1 MLAERFGSYSM
12 CRVVQL
18 QGVAVG
24 SDGAEYGVLV
34 LAGSSGRVDIQRA
47 RLLASQGA
55 LALALRWFG
64 GSGQAPGMCEIPLE
78 TFTAA
83 IDWLVE
89 HGAQRVGVLGL
100 SKGAEAALLIACY
113 DARVRA
119 VVAISPSSVAWANV
133 GPGVDGQTY
142 PYRSSWTWQG
152 QPLPFTPYDETWTPA
167 EISGKVAYRS
177 LYEQSLRAFPE
188 AAETA
193 AIKIEQAQA
202 EALLIVGGADTVW
215 PSDAFAAA
223 LAERRRNA
231 GREIE
236 IISHPSA
243 GHSPLFPVSS
253 LRRTRRASP
262 EADFALGAAAWPRV
276 LAYLT

>member
-1 MLAERFGSYSM
+1 MASLERTLSGK
-12 CRVVQL
+12 L
-18 QGVAVG
+18 QGVSVG
-24 SDGAEYGVLV
+24 PDGAEYGVLV

-64 GSGQAPGMCEIPLE
+64 GSGQAPGICEIPLE

-83 IDWLVE
+83 IDWLVTY
-89 HGAQRVGVLGL
+89 GAQRVGVLGL
-100 SKGAEAALLIACY
+100 SKGAEAALLVACY
-113 DARVRA
+113 DTRVRA

-142 PYRSSWTWQG
+142 PYRSSWTWRG

-167 EISGKVAYRS
+167 ETSAKVAYRS
-177 LYEQSLRAFPE
+177 LYEQSLRTFPE
-188 AAETA
+188 AAQAA

-236 IISHPSA
+236 IISHPGA
-243 GHSPLFPVSS
+243 GHSPLFPGEQPQKD
-253 LRRTRRASP
+253 ASDVP
-262 EADFALGAAAWPRV
+262 EADFALGSAAWPRV